1 MEYEKVQ
8 IVDVNNQPVALGQ
21 LSLADLGMSM
31 TCNGQTVSVGT
42 GAACLGHPLNAAVWL
57 ANVMARCGR
66 PLRAGD
72 VVLTGALGPMVQA
85 RPGEAYV
92 ARIEGLGEVRALFG

>member
-1 MEYEKVQ
+1 MFRPLPKLERHAAPSAWNDYATGIAV
-8 IVDVNNQPVALGQ
+8 G
-21 LSLADLGMSM
+21 LAIFPWL
-31 TCNGQTVSVGT
+31 VL
-42 GAACLGHPLNAAVWL
+42 AAAVWL